1 MEGLLRAV
9 PKIPGPR
16 LITAYLSHSLVTP
29 HGIYR
34 ALNLL
39 SEEINC
45 PFVIHGSQQ
54 AVLDP
59 TGSFLNKLETLAN
72 GNLCTYIHNK
82 FTGFDKTTIPKFV
95 KSCALELCL

>member
-45 PFVIHGSQQ
+45 PFLIHGSQQ

-59 TGSFLNKLETLAN
+59 TGSFL
-72 GNLCTYIHNK
+72 
-82 FTGFDKTTIPKFV
+82 F
-95 KSCALELCL
+95 